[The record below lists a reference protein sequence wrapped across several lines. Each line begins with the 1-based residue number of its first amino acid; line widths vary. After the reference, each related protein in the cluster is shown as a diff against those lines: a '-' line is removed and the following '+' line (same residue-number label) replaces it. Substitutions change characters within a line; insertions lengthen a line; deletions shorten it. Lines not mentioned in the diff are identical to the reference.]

1 MDESVF
7 KGIFDEY
14 IEKFGNIELQELPK
28 EMNVDRMIEE
38 EMKRKYAKICPYCHH
53 EALGDFVT
61 SYERDVHRYGKWW
74 QFWKPKHSSCQ
85 LTMRCTKCG
94 LVWLSPWFPQDLMER
109 AIKDYKKKN
118 GQNPLTKTWTIEIH

>member
-38 EMKRKYAKICPYCHH
+38 EMKRKYSKICPYCHH

-118 GQNPLTKTWTIEIH
+118 RQNPLTKTWTIEIH